1 MLRYQASILSR
12 FTVFSVRSVQLALAV
27 SALTLACLAAIPA
40 EAQQASGRG
49 ETVLVTPDGDILD
62 YIPEQG
68 AVTFRRDAYGRRVLV
83 DRDGYIIATEMPAS
97 RADRRAA
104 ASRDRGF
111 GMDAAPWD
119 PGYDD
124 NRRYNQGGLNDDNFA
139 TGTIPRGRF
148 GDDGGV
154 TRQALPEDPASLP
167 GEQPRQL
174 TDGFNNP
181 DDTQT
186 ASIGPNDQPANDLP
200 ESLESPAPKINFSGK
215 SRAEIAALQVYL
227 DRMGM
232 SPGVIDGKK
241 GSNVEKALHAYEVT
255 TGDKIDPRNSEDIM
269 NRLAT
274 GGGLPFMDYTIT
286 PSDAAGPY
294 VASIPEDYSQKATMP
309 SMGYTRVTEMLAE
322 RFHMDESY
330 LIELNPGVDFNT
342 PGTIIKVANPGPPK
356 TGQVT
361 RIVANKAIKEVQAF
375 DAQGNL
381 VAAYPASIGSA
392 DTPSPSGTHAVAR
405 IAFNPNYTYNPK
417 INFTQGNNTKV
428 LTIPPGPNG
437 PVGNVWI
444 ALDKPTYGI
453 HGTPDPSKIGKTQ
466 SHGCVRLTNW
476 DAQELAKMVKPGT
489 IVQFID

>member
-1 MLRYQASILSR
+1 MSRLTVCPLRSFSLIIACALVSFAS
-12 FTVFSVRSVQLALAV
+12 AAV
-27 SALTLACLAAIPA
+27 SPA
-40 EAQQASGRG
+40 SAQQVYRGG

-62 YIPEQG
+62 YMPERG
-68 AVTFRRDAYGRRVLV
+68 SVFVRRDAYGRRVLI
-83 DRDGYIIATEMPAS
+83 DRDGNIVATEMRVAPS
-97 RADRRAA
+97 VNRRQADRGRN
-104 ASRDRGF
+104 RGW
-111 GMDAAPWD
+111 GMDPAPWD
-119 PGYDD
+119 PTYDD
-124 NRRYNQGGLNDDNFA
+124 NRDGYGNDGGDYA

-148 GDDGGV
+148 GQDGAISS
-154 TRQALPEDPASLP
+154 QPLPDYPSDAQENATGRAGDN
-167 GEQPRQL
+167 E
-174 TDGFNNP
+174 
-181 DDTQT
+181 T
-186 ASIGPNDQPANDLP
+186 ASIGPNDEPGRDLP
-200 ESLESPAPKINFSGK
+200 ETLESPAPKLNLTGK
-215 SRAEIAALQVYL
+215 SSAEIAALQVFL
-227 DRMGM
+227 DRQGM
-232 SPGVIDGKK
+232 SPGVIDGKM

-255 TGDKIDPRNSEDIM
+255 TGEKIDPRNSEDIM

-274 GGGLPFMDYTIT
+274 DGGLPFTEYTIT

-294 VASIPEDYSQKATMP
+294 VASIPEDYSQKASMP
-309 SMGYTRVTEMLAE
+309 SMGYTSVAEMLAE
-322 RFHMDESY
+322 RFHMDEDY
-330 LIELNPGVDFNT
+330 LRKLNPGVDFNT
-342 PGTIIKVANPGPPK
+342 PGTIIKVVNPGPNK

-381 VAAYPASIGSA
+381 VAVYPTTIGSS
-392 DTPSPSGTHAVAR
+392 DTPSPSGTHKVER

-417 INFTQGNNTKV
+417 INFKQGNNTKV

-453 HGTPDPSKIGKTQ
+453 HGTPEPSKIGKTQ